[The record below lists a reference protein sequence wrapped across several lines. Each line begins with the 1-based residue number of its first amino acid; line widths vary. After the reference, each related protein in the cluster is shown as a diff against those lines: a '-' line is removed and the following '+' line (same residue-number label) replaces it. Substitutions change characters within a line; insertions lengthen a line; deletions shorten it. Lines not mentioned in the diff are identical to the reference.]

1 MHALL
6 AYRARLISL
15 YDSAVLRHPL
25 WTIVVVALLVS
36 GLAAF
41 LPQFRLDA
49 SADTLVL
56 ENDEA
61 LAYYRS
67 IKAVYGSDDSLI
79 ITYSPRGEILSATTL
94 QDLKQLRDSLS
105 AIERVESVT
114 TLLDV
119 PLIESPPV
127 TLSELAEEVVT
138 LEHPRADHAL
148 AEREFL
154 NSPLYRNLLI
164 SPEGDTTA
172 LQVQF
177 KRDET
182 WHSLLKARNE
192 LRILRLERKLSEG
205 ERQALKGAEARFDAY
220 SASQQKLLEQDIATV
235 RTIMDQ
241 HRDQATLYLGGVPMI
256 AADSVDFVRH
266 DLMTFGVGVFAFLVL
281 ILTIIFGRPRWIV
294 MAMFTCIV
302 AGVSM
307 MGLLGLINWPVTVVS
322 SNFISLLLILT
333 LSLMVHLIVR
343 YRELLAKDK
352 EADQHTLLRET
363 IRSKFTPCLFTAVT
377 TMVAFGSLL
386 VSGIRPVIDFGWMM
400 VFGLIIAMLLAFTLF
415 PAILVLLKREKAAR
429 ENTLTVAITR
439 FLARSNERYGNAIL
453 VAFLAV
459 SIWSVFGITTLSVE
473 NRFIDYYKDSTE
485 IYQGMSLID
494 RKLGGTTPMDVIIN
508 APASFFES
516 PEEEFSEEE
525 ELFEED
531 ELFAEMES
539 EAGLTGSS
547 YWFNSFTLGEIE
559 KIHDYLDGLKESGKV
574 LSLTTTMRMLERLD
588 ENILHDN
595 FALAVLYKRLPES
608 IKSALIEPY
617 MREDGNQLRFSIR
630 VFESDP
636 ELKRDELINKIRHH
650 LTTELGLA
658 DEQVQ
663 ISGMVVLYNNMLQS
677 LFRSQILT
685 LGVVF
690 FAIMAMFALLFR
702 SLRVASVAIIPNAFP
717 ALFVL
722 GTIGWLGIPLDMMT
736 ITIAAIVIGIAVD
749 DTIHYVHRFTEEFH
763 ASGSYLEAARRSH
776 NTIGR
781 AMYYTTITI
790 TLGFSILAFSNF
802 IPTIYFGLLTGLSMV
817 AALIADMTLLPL
829 LLMRLKPLGPER
841 VAS

>member
-1 MHALL
+1 MHSSVT
-6 AYRARLISL
+6 YSARLLSL
-15 YDSAVLRHPL
+15 YDSTVLRHPL

-36 GLAAF
+36 GLAVS

-67 IKAVYGSDDSLI
+67 IRAVYGSDDSLI
-79 ITYSPRGEILSATTL
+79 ITYSPRGELLSATTL
-94 QDLKQLRDSLS
+94 HDLKQLRDKLS

-138 LEHPRADHAL
+138 LEHPRADHTL

-192 LRILRLERKLSEG
+192 LRILRLERELSEE
-205 ERQALKGAEARFDAY
+205 ERQALKDAEARFDAY

-256 AADSVDFVRH
+256 AADSIDFVRH

-516 PEEEFSEEE
+516 PEEESSEEE
-525 ELFEED
+525 GLFEED

-650 LTTELGLA
+650 LTSELGLA

-690 FAIMAMFALLFR
+690 IAIMAMFALLFR